1 MEVFKTVLNVVELI
15 FYTAVIIYIVRRW
28 KK

>member
-1 MEVFKTVLNVVELI
+1 MKYFEIALNIVELV
-15 FYTAVIIYIVRRW
+15 FYSAVIIYIVRRW

>member
-1 MEVFKTVLNVVELI
+1 MKYFEIVLNVVELV
-15 FYTAVIIYIVRRW
+15 FYSTVIIYIVRGC